1 MTDEHDVFL
10 CVTLYLEGKLLR
22 NQTCSEHQ
30 EPFLSVERKVR
41 ILSISGGALLGILL
55 LL

>member
-1 MTDEHDVFL
+1 MTVEYDVFP
-10 CVTLYLEGKLLR
+10 CVPLYLGELLR

-30 EPFLSVERKVR
+30 ELFLSVERKVG
-41 ILSISGGALLGILL
+41 ILSILGSALLGILL